1 MATIKDV
8 ARAAGV
14 SVTTVSAT
22 INMSAPVSAEA
33 RAKVLAAVAA
43 VGYSPNPIARNLRL
57 GKSRLIGLLVPDISS
72 PYAAGMARS
81 MQSALADKGYSM
93 FFSSTQEDS
102 ARELADIDRMSDHMV
117 AGLALLPTCL
127 GADYAQ
133 NLAGHITCPAVLL
146 DRVIPGA
153 PYDCVAD
160 DNALGARMIV
170 RHLVQLGHRDIAMIA
185 GRVGIT
191 SSDER
196 LSGVRQALADAGLAL
211 APEFTV
217 THHQSEELAVRAVQ
231 DLMSRSRRPSAI
243 ITINSA
249 QVRGAMR
256 ALRSMHFRAPDDVS
270 LIAFDNFHY
279 SAGFDPEITS
289 LSQDVGGLSGAAAA
303 MLTERLGWPKGE
315 GAAAPPPPRLVRF
328 APTLIVRSSCRPV

>member
-1 MATIKDV
+1 M
-8 ARAAGV
+8 
-14 SVTTVSAT
+14 
-22 INMSAPVSAEA
+22 
-33 RAKVLAAVAA
+33 
-43 VGYSPNPIARNLRL
+43 
-57 GKSRLIGLLVPDISS
+57 PDISS
-72 PYAAGMARS
+72 PYASGIARS
-81 MQSALADKGYSM
+81 LQEALSDKGYSM

-102 ARELADIDRMSDHMV
+102 ARELADIDRMSDHKV

-127 GADYAQ
+127 GVDYAD
-133 NLAGHITCPAVLL
+133 NLARHIKCPAVVM

-185 GRVGIT
+185 GRVGIA

-196 LSGVRQALADAGLAL
+196 LAGVAQALADTGLSL

-231 DLMSRSRRPSAI
+231 DLMSRARRPTAI

-249 QVRGAMR
+249 QVRGTMR

-270 LIAFDNFHY
+270 LVAFDNFHY

-289 LSQDVGGLSGAAAA
+289 LSQDIGGLSGAAAA
-303 MLTERLGWPKGE
+303 MLVERIAWPKEE
-315 GAAAPPPPRLVRF
+315 GDPPPEPRLVRF
-328 APTLIVRSSCRPV
+328 APTLLVRSSCRPV